1 MKKRAV
7 YRGLIVALLAA
18 LLMAATAVGALAAS
32 VDVTGRVSD
41 PSTMD
46 KWTTAFG
53 SSVNSTVNAGGVFM
67 DKSVFNAGAPDSPVS
82 IADTKDNFLVALSAY
97 ATNKSIEGY
106 EYIPTD
112 TVLILDMSSSMRN
125 DIDELAEAANAAIDR
140 LLALNEHNRV
150 SVVIY
155 SGNTRNS
162 LSVSADGATTVLM
175 PLGRYEKAGA
185 NATYVNATS
194 NNTAIEVS
202 DGVSADVNFVTSE
215 RAYSTGTY
223 IQDGVYE
230 GMRQFLGADPIVQTG
245 AMQGGTA
252 RLPIFVLMTDGNPT
266 LGTLNYTG
274 NNAKTD
280 LGNNNAGLNNQGQV
294 MAFLTQLTSTWAK
307 EQVAE
312 HYGRT
317 PLFYTLGFN
326 ISAGSTAYSVM
337 NPTAGNTT
345 LNNYWSRLNSTNV
358 GNTFTVGGFDVIK
371 KEDTTN
377 RDYVDQYFSASSG
390 NLTTTF
396 DQIVNRII
404 LQSLYYPTFGRM
416 DALDTSGYV
425 EFIDDIGTFMEVRRI
440 LGVKIGNMLYTG
452 AQFASRLTNTS
463 GGLGTP
469 TNPTA
474 LGDEFIRSVRDRLGI
489 DDVNEARD
497 LVAKAYDSKQL
508 AYTSPT
514 NYSNYI
520 GWYADANGNY
530 ISHGRRED
538 TSYPAN
544 AVSYNESYGMLGAAL
559 DTNMMYISIRIEKN
573 LATGHEK
580 VLWKIPATLIPVYSY
595 EIEMSTAAT
604 ADGKLNAGDEVRSVT
619 TDRGD
624 QNPIVLL
631 FEVGLDDELTA
642 FNFAEK
648 MAEKRYAADA
658 NGNYY
663 FYANAW
669 DQAQFNEVQSGKTDV
684 RPSQNL
690 NAVAWFEPSLENER
704 YYYTEDS
711 LIYTD
716 TNGTRYTGSTKPT
729 DKDPDESESGY
740 YYCHV
745 IFEEVNGKW
754 QVVESY
760 EPISSKAIGEA
771 VQEANSSNWYI
782 PKGTMRRPVA
792 RMQQAKANNATET
805 IDYSAYLTTEKNETT
820 DVYYSDAIL
829 GNNGRLTVPAPRGLS
844 ISKTLDGT
852 DTGVSFTFT
861 ITGTGVTFP
870 NGSYP
875 AQIVKNG
882 IAAAT
887 TVTFANG
894 SATVNLMH
902 GERIDIANL
911 PAGNY
916 TVTETPVDHYTTT
929 VAVNGGNATVGNT
942 ANVTVPAAGFV
953 PVAYTNKHTPHGD
966 LVIRKIVDSLVTPPP
981 DAKFDVVVTLD
992 DYVADTNTY
1001 PTSDGDT
1008 VTVDGNN
1015 QFKVTLEA
1023 YETITVQRLP
1033 VGTKIAD
1040 VTEENLPKGYTLK
1053 ERSIYPETATITA
1066 NGEVEITVTN
1076 YYQPLPVE
1084 SNVALNVTKQL
1095 EGRPWLATDSFSFTV
1110 DRRVNGEWVPVD
1122 NGTFSVTG
1130 PAAYNASALIA
1141 DTYTAAGTYYYR
1153 VTENIPKDDDKL
1165 AGMVYSDISSIFAVD
1180 VADVNGQLTITE
1192 VRTLFDCDVDIVNNV
1207 WTVAANFV
1215 NTYTLPGTAEAK
1227 VNLRIQKQIVDAN
1240 GNPIGAQAG
1249 LLNGYTFA
1257 LFDEELRIA
1266 TGTTDTNGVLTLTHD
1281 ALDDVGVHRFVI
1293 RETGT
1298 TVNRPQIELTQGDI
1312 ELFIKVTD
1320 DYDGTMTAVTY
1331 MKASDVS
1338 GAAAN
1343 AQRYS
1348 AVTDADGN
1356 VTGFTQ
1362 ADNGEYVVYDG
1373 DKDAPTMSI
1382 VAKNEN
1388 VVGQLVIEKKLSE
1401 DSATPPTVKKF
1412 KIYVTLGGDTQL
1424 AESYTTS
1431 KGTDVTVDANRQFM
1445 VELAPGEHIT
1455 VHGLPHGIPVTVT
1468 EEEFLPTDPY
1478 SKVSISPE
1486 SSVTISESA
1495 ATHVIVTNE
1504 YQPKQ
1509 TQGTVSLKVNKVLT
1523 GRDWMPGDT
1532 FTFAVD
1538 YFDSV
1543 SRTWMPLSANVA
1555 ITAATADHVVDTA
1568 LMGYAYTVA
1577 GDYHYRV
1584 TEVIPTV
1591 NPIPGVTYAKEPAY
1605 LTVSV
1610 EDNNGQLKIDEVHST
1625 NCTVSE
1631 DNNGNK
1637 AVTANFENTYS
1648 AVGTAAVN
1656 LKLQKQIVDKNG
1668 QPVAEPLDGYQFTL
1682 YNESGNSIAS
1692 GTTGNDGSLGLA
1704 INNLKALGV
1713 HRFVIKETGTS
1724 PNPKVQLTQG
1734 DIELFVK
1741 VKDNF
1746 NGTIS
1751 AVTYM
1756 KASDVNGAAADA
1768 QKYSVTRGA
1777 DGTYTVSEAAA
1788 GAYVEY
1794 NAANMTVKAV
1804 NKYVVGSLVIEK
1816 KLSDDST
1823 TPPTTD
1829 TPKKFKIHV
1838 TLGGNTNLDGTYST
1852 CKNTQVTVVNNQFT
1866 VELPVDDHVTVYELP
1881 VGTTVS
1887 VEEDPSSLID
1897 GYSKDSITMPELSTI
1912 TADGVVR
1919 VTVVN
1924 TYTTKPTTETVSF
1937 KVNKEL
1943 DGRDWLDGDEF
1954 AFEIAQYNAQT
1965 QTWDTL
1971 STPTITKATPDGAQ
1985 QYTLTPNYTSAGTYY
2000 YRMKEVVPDVN
2011 PIPGMTYAEEEIHLA
2026 VTVVDS
2032 NGQLVIESIKTD
2044 KIDKCTITSQD
2055 ITESTGVVRKEWTA
2069 SATFTN
2075 KYALPSTAKTSV
2087 DIYVLKHVVNTDGK
2101 ILSGHSLAG
2110 YQFELLD
2117 GTVVKA
2123 KGETNELGKLTL
2135 TLEGLNTVG
2144 KKNYTLR
2151 EVNDQRPDIVYADP
2165 IEVTVT
2171 VTDTYDGKLS
2181 AKAMCGAVEITGT
2194 QPVKVDNV
2202 YKPVEAAANVQILKT
2217 VKNVT
2222 EELKRGPEDFVFSI
2236 KDAKGKEVAL
2246 GKTDEQ
2252 GMLTLTLEYDNVK
2265 AGDTFTYILAEKDMG
2280 EKDVQYSTATYELT
2294 VKIIAHEQTG
2304 TLSAVVT
2311 SNGAAVK
2318 EPFAFENIYG
2328 TEKVLEELP
2337 ETGDDSSLMLWLLL
2351 AAASCGVLAMLVM
2364 RRKRSANG

>member
-53 SSVNSTVNAGGVFM
+53 DSVNSTVNAGGVFM

-162 LSVSADGATTVLM
+162 LSASAEGATTVLM

-202 DGVSADVNFVTSE
+202 DGVSANVNFVTSA

-230 GMRQFLGADPIVQTG
+230 GMLQFLKATPTVQTG

-390 NLTTTF
+390 NLTTAF

-440 LGVKIGNMLYTG
+440 LGVKIGDTLYTG

-559 DTNMMYISIRIEKN
+559 DTNMMYISIRIEKD
-573 LATGHEK
+573 LETGHEK

-604 ADGKLNAGDEVRSVT
+604 ADGQLDAGDEVRSVK
-619 TDRGD
+619 RSGD
-624 QNPIVLL
+624 QNPIELL

-648 MAEKRYAADA
+648 MAAKNYKPDA
-658 NGNYY
+658 NGNYL

-669 DQAQFNEVQSGKTDV
+669 DQAQFNQVLSGKTDV
-684 RPSQNL
+684 HPSQNL
-690 NAVAWFEPSLENER
+690 NAVAWFEPSKENER
-704 YYYTEDS
+704 YYYTENS

-805 IDYSAYLTTEKNETT
+805 IGYSAYLTTEKNATT

-861 ITGTGVTFP
+861 ITGTGVTVP

-882 IAAAT
+882 VAAAT

-911 PAGNY
+911 PEGNY

-929 VAVNGGNATVGNT
+929 AKVDGQTATVTNG
-942 ANVTVPAAGFV
+942 AVSVNVPPAGFV

-1076 YYQPLPVE
+1076 YYQPLPVK

-1110 DRRVNGEWVPVD
+1110 DRRESGAWVQVD

-1153 VTENIPKDDDKL
+1153 VTENIPADDDKL

-1192 VRTLFDCDVDIVNNV
+1192 VRSLFDCDVDKVNNV

-1227 VNLRIQKQIVDAN
+1227 VNLKIQKQIVDAN

-1257 LFDEELRIA
+1257 LYEGEHPIM
-1266 TGTTDTNGVLTLTHD
+1266 TGETDINGVLTLTHD
-1281 ALDDVGVHRFVI
+1281 ELDDVGVHRFVI

-1431 KGTDVTVDANRQFM
+1431 KGTDVTVTNRQFM

-1455 VHGLPHGIPVTVT
+1455 VHGLPVGTVIQEVREPEIPNGY
-1468 EEEFLPTDPY
+1468 EC
-1478 SKVSISPE
+1478 VSIGISND
-1486 SSVTISESA
+1486 TIA
-1495 ATHVIVTNE
+1495 QNTATRITVTNE
-1504 YQPKQ
+1504 YQPKR
-1509 TQGTVSLKVNKVLT
+1509 TQGIVSLKVNKVLT

-1538 YFDSV
+1538 YYDSI
-1543 SRTWMPLSANVA
+1543 SRTWKPHSANVA
-1555 ITAATADHVVDTA
+1555 ITAATADHTVDTT
-1568 LMGYAYTVA
+1568 LMDYAYTVA

-1584 TEVIPTV
+1584 TEVIPTD

-1605 LTVSV
+1605 LTVTV
-1610 EDNNGQLKIDEVHST
+1610 VDNNGQLVIKELYTT
-1625 NCTVSE
+1625 NCDVSP
-1631 DNNGNK
+1631 DK
-1637 AVTANFENTYS
+1637 SVVTAKFKNTYS
-1648 AVGTAAVN
+1648 AVGTAEVN
-1656 LKLQKQIVDKNG
+1656 LELQKQIVDKND
-1668 QPVAEPLDGYQFTL
+1668 QPVTEQPLNGYQFTL

-1704 INNLKALGV
+1704 INNLKVLGV

-1724 PNPKVQLTQG
+1724 PNPKVQLTQR

-1768 QKYSVTRGA
+1768 KKYSVTK
-1777 DGTYTVSEAAA
+1777 DTTTGTYTVSEAAD

-1794 NAANMTVKAV
+1794 DVARMTVQAK

-1816 KLSDDST
+1816 KLSDDSA

-1829 TPKKFKIHV
+1829 TPKTFKIHV
-1838 TLGGNTNLDGTYST
+1838 TLGGNTNLDDTYDT

-1866 VELPVDDHVTVYELP
+1866 VELPVDDHVTVYGLP

-1887 VEEDPSSLID
+1887 VEEDPSSLTD
-1897 GYSKDSITMPELSTI
+1897 GYSKDSITMPEPATI
-1912 TADGVVR
+1912 TADRVVR

-1937 KVNKEL
+1937 KVNKKL

-1971 STPTITKATPDGAQ
+1971 STPTITKATPVGALL
-1985 QYTLTPNYTSAGTYY
+1985 YTLTPNYTSAGTYY

-2026 VTVVDS
+2026 VKVVDS

-2044 KIDKCTITSQD
+2044 KTDKCTITSQD
-2055 ITESTGVVRKEWTA
+2055 TTESTGVVRKEWTA

-2144 KKNYTLR
+2144 EKTYTLR

-2194 QPVKVDNV
+2194 QPVQVDNV
-2202 YKPVEAAANVQILKT
+2202 YKPVEASVDVQILKT

-2265 AGDTFTYILAEKDMG
+2265 AGDTFTYTLAEKDMG

-2294 VKIIAHEQTG
+2294 VKIIADEKTG